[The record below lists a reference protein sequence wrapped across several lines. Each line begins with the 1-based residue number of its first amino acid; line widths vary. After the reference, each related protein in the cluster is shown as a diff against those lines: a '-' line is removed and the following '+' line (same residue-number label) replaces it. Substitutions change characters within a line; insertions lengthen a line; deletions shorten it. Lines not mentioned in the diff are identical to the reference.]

1 MAFDAFPDVRQADA
15 RRFCGR
21 CHEAGVLRL
30 SGHHARHHHGL
41 LSVHGGSNRRLR
53 KFPDPASNRRAR
65 HGVSF
70 FERALVLGVF
80 AVLYCHLFCPLRR
93 RRRAT
98 GRLDGV
104 CPAKRCTRGRTR
116 TGNGPHALDYSHS
129 ALHRVGLDGRFE
141 LHYDNPHDAN
151 ARPVDDAA
159 PADAVVVVDYSH
171 SGFARFSSA
180 SRRRNL
186 ADIRPGGRD
195 QLLCSS
201 RNHHEPNADRPFRRP
216 PAVMAAS
223 ILVLRAS

>member
-1 MAFDAFPDVRQADA
+1 MSQSHAAEHVH
-15 RRFCGR
+15 
-21 CHEAGVLRL
+21 HELGFW
-30 SGHHARHHHGL
+30 
-41 LSVHGGSNRRLR
+41 R
-53 KFPDPASNRRAR
+53 KY
-65 HGVSF
+65 
-70 FERALVLGVF
+70 VF
-80 AVLYCHLFCPLRR
+80 STDHKIIAIQYLI
-93 RRRAT
+93 T
-98 GRLDGV
+98 DMTLDGV

-141 LHYDNPHDAN
+141 LRYDDPHDAN

-186 ADIRPGGRD
+186 AGIRPGRGD
-195 QLLCSS
+195 QLLLSG
-201 RNHHEPNADRPFRRP
+201 RNHHEPDADRPFRRP